1 MLERSYIQQLF
12 KVVEKV
18 NFEQMQ
24 VEQTILLEQAEQL
37 VSKVFNIEINH
48 QKLIR

>member
-37 VSKVFNIEINH
+37 VVGCKEKVSI
-48 QKLIR
+48 QSSS